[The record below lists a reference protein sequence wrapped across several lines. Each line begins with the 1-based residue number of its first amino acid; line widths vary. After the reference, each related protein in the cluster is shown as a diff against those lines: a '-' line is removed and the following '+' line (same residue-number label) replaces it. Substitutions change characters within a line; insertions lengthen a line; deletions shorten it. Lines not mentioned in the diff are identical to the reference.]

1 MMKKIELSCSTG
13 VVSVEQLPSLVER
26 IESLFPEIGEEIVVL
41 SGRMPV
47 WVFAT
52 ATHVL
57 HPTKGVATF
66 DPRLGGGVVVAQ
78 HHEDCPPVGTIIP
91 CTGDETVIE
100 VTV

>member
-1 MMKKIELSCSTG
+1 MKRIELGCSAG
-13 VVSVEQLPSLVER
+13 FVSVEQLPSLVER
-26 IESLFPEIGEEIVVL
+26 VESLFPEIGEEIVVL

-47 WVFAT
+47 WVFAA
-52 ATHVL
+52 ATHAL
-57 HPTKGVATF
+57 HPTKGVVTF
-66 DPRLGGGVVVAQ
+66 DPRLGGGVVVAA